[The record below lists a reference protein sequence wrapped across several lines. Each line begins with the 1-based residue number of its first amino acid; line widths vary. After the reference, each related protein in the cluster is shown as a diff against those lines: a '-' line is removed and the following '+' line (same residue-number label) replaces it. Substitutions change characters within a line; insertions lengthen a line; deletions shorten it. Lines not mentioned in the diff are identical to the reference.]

1 LALVARHH
9 DNAGSKARAFD
20 VKLKAVTLRI
30 ANGCAPHA
38 ARAFGPAAG
47 HLVCF
52 VGAKIASHIEFIT
65 VAGTPQLQSDFALAA
80 AALTV
85 ICIATNLLSRA
96 VFWP

>member
-1 LALVARHH
+1 MALVARHH

-20 VKLKAVTLRI
+20 VKLKAVTVRI
-30 ANGCAPHA
+30 TNGCASHA
-38 ARAFGPAAG
+38 ARAFGPTAG

-52 VGAKIASHIEFIT
+52 IGAKIASHIEFIT
-65 VAGTPQLQSDFALAA
+65 VAGTAQLQGDFALAA

-85 ICIATNLLSRA
+85 ICVATNLLGRA